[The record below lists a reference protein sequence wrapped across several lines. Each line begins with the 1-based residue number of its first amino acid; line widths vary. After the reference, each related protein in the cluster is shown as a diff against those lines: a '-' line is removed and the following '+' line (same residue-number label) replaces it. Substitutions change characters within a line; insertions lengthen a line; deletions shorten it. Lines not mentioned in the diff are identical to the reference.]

1 MSLAEWI
8 LIAATP
14 LLLATTRGKRKP
26 PKRTSVR
33 RAKPTPKT
41 RARKTKSAH
50 RAATAR
56 KPAARRAATTRKPAA
71 RRAQPAKRASR
82 VSPLP
87 ARTTAP
93 APTPATP
100 KPVEPAPPAPPAP
113 PIGRAILL
121 SPSNEKYVDTV
132 HPTFRWLSVGGAT
145 RYEIV
150 WSEDPAF
157 SAPHTILSV
166 ATEATVPIEESL
178 QAGKTYYW
186 RVRGGNASGWSA
198 WSDTCS
204 FQVLGETP

>member
-1 MSLAEWI
+1 MYLAEWI

-26 PKRTSVR
+26 PKRTSGR
-33 RAKPTPKT
+33 RAKPASKPRT
-41 RARKTKSAH
+41 RKTKP
-50 RAATAR
+50 AR
-56 KPAARRAATTRKPAA
+56 KAVARKSAA

-82 VSPLP
+82 VPPIP

-100 KPVEPAPPAPPAP
+100 KPVEPAPPAPPTP

-204 FQVLGETP
+204 FQVLGETA